1 MRRAQ
6 RVLLVAFALSLVL
19 HAIVALVLRP
29 ATADFQTQ
37 PEAVSVVRRSTMI
50 VARNTPPPPRRTQT
64 PSPRN
69 LAPPRPRASGAA
81 IARSEGGSSGRSTP
95 APPAAAPTAV
105 PSATGAGCAAPNAA
119 AAVVAT
125 PPPPDIPAVVR
136 ADHISGVAL
145 VSVSLDAQGAVSGT
159 SVSQSTGN
167 SSLDLVAVSMARD
180 ARYSAPLHDCK
191 PVAGNTTFSVKFV
204 AW

>member
-1 MRRAQ
+1 
-6 RVLLVAFALSLVL
+6 LLVAFALSLVL
-19 HAIVALVLRP
+19 HAIVALVLHP

-50 VARNTPPPPRRTQT
+50 VAHNTPPPPRHTQT

-69 LAPPRPRASGAA
+69 LAPPRPRATGAA
-81 IARSEGGSSGRSTP
+81 VARSEGGGAGRSTA
-95 APPAAAPTAV
+95 APPPAPTAV
-105 PSATGAGCAAPNAA
+105 PSAAGAGCAEPNAA

-125 PPPPDIPAVVR
+125 PPPPDIPAAVR
-136 ADHISGVAL
+136 ADHTSGIAL
-145 VSVSLDAQGAVSGT
+145 VSVALDAQGAVSGA
-159 SVSQSTGN
+159 SVAQSTGN

-191 PVAGNTTFSVKFV
+191 PVAGNATFSVKFV

>member
-1 MRRAQ
+1 MRRAR

-19 HAIVALVLRP
+19 HAIVALILHP

-50 VARNTPPPPRRTQT
+50 VAHNTPPPPRHTQT

-69 LAPPRPRASGAA
+69 LAPPRPRARGAA
-81 IARSEGGSSGRSTP
+81 VARSEGGGPGRSTP
-95 APPAAAPTAV
+95 APPPAPTAV
-105 PSATGAGCAAPNAA
+105 PSAAGAGCAEPNAA

-125 PPPPDIPAVVR
+125 PPPPDIPAAVR
-136 ADHISGVAL
+136 ADHTSGIAL
-145 VSVSLDAQGAVSGT
+145 VSVALDAQGAVSGA
-159 SVSQSTGN
+159 SVAQSTGN

-191 PVAGNTTFSVKFV
+191 PVAGNATFSVKFV

>member
-19 HAIVALVLRP
+19 HAIVALVLHP
-29 ATADFQTQ
+29 ASADFQTQ

-50 VARNTPPPPRRTQT
+50 VAHNTPPPPRHTQT

-81 IARSEGGSSGRSTP
+81 VAPSQGGGAGRSTP
-95 APPAAAPTAV
+95 APPPAPTAV
-105 PSATGAGCAAPNAA
+105 PSAAGAGCAEPNAA
-119 AAVVAT
+119 AAVVAS
-125 PPPPDIPAVVR
+125 PPPPDIPAAVR
-136 ADHISGVAL
+136 ADHTSGVAL
-145 VSVSLDAQGAVSGT
+145 VSVALDAQGVVSGA
-159 SVSQSTGN
+159 SVAQSTGN

-191 PVAGNTTFSVKFV
+191 PVAGNATFSVKFV

>member
-1 MRRAQ
+1 MRRAR

-19 HAIVALVLRP
+19 HAIVALVLHP

-50 VARNTPPPPRRTQT
+50 VAHNTPPPPRHTQT

-81 IARSEGGSSGRSTP
+81 VARSEGGGAGRSTA
-95 APPAAAPTAV
+95 APPPAPTAV
-105 PSATGAGCAAPNAA
+105 PSAAGAGCAEPNAA

-125 PPPPDIPAVVR
+125 PPPPDIPEAVR
-136 ADHISGVAL
+136 ADHTSGIAL
-145 VSVSLDAQGAVSGT
+145 VSVALDAQGAVSGA
-159 SVSQSTGN
+159 SVAQSTGN

-191 PVAGNTTFSVKFV
+191 PVAGNATFSVKFV

>member
-1 MRRAQ
+1 
-6 RVLLVAFALSLVL
+6 
-19 HAIVALVLRP
+19 
-29 ATADFQTQ
+29 
-37 PEAVSVVRRSTMI
+37 MI
-50 VARNTPPPPRRTQT
+50 VAHNTPPPPRHTQT

-81 IARSEGGSSGRSTP
+81 VARSEGGGAGRST
-95 APPAAAPTAV
+95 ATPPPAPTAV
-105 PSATGAGCAAPNAA
+105 PSAAGAGCAEPNAA

-125 PPPPDIPAVVR
+125 PPPPDIPAAVR
-136 ADHISGVAL
+136 ADHTSGIAL
-145 VSVSLDAQGAVSGT
+145 VSVALDAQGAVSGA
-159 SVSQSTGN
+159 SVAQSTGN

-191 PVAGNTTFSVKFV
+191 PVAGNATFSVKFV

>member
-1 MRRAQ
+1 
-6 RVLLVAFALSLVL
+6 LLVAFALSLVL
-19 HAIVALVLRP
+19 HAVVALVLHP

-50 VARNTPPPPRRTQT
+50 VARHTPPPPRRTQT

-81 IARSEGGSSGRSTP
+81 VARSEGGSVGRSTP
-95 APPAAAPTAV
+95 APPAPSAV
-105 PSATGAGCAAPNAA
+105 PSAAGAGCAQPNAA
-119 AAVVAT
+119 AAVVST
-125 PPPPDIPAVVR
+125 PPPSDIPAAVR
-136 ADHISGVAL
+136 ADHTSGVAV
-145 VSVSLDAQGAVSGT
+145 VSVTLDAQGEVSGA
-159 SVSQSTGN
+159 SVARSTGN

-191 PVAGNTTFSVKFV
+191 PVAGNATFSVKFV

>member
-1 MRRAQ
+1 MRRAR

-19 HAIVALVLRP
+19 HAIVALVLHP

-50 VARNTPPPPRRTQT
+50 VAHNTPPPPRHTQT

-81 IARSEGGSSGRSTP
+81 VARSEGGGAGRSTA
-95 APPAAAPTAV
+95 APPPAPTAV
-105 PSATGAGCAAPNAA
+105 PSAAGAGCAEPNAA

-125 PPPPDIPAVVR
+125 PPPPDIPAAVR
-136 ADHISGVAL
+136 ADHTSGVAL
-145 VSVSLDAQGAVSGT
+145 VSVALDAQGAVSGA
-159 SVSQSTGN
+159 SVAQSTGN

-191 PVAGNTTFSVKFV
+191 PVAGNATFSVKFV

>member
-1 MRRAQ
+1 MRRAR

-19 HAIVALVLRP
+19 HAIVALVLHP

-50 VARNTPPPPRRTQT
+50 VARNTPPPPRHTQT

-69 LAPPRPRASGAA
+69 LAPPRPRARGAA
-81 IARSEGGSSGRSTP
+81 VARSEGGGPGRSTP
-95 APPAAAPTAV
+95 APPPAPTAV
-105 PSATGAGCAAPNAA
+105 PSAAGAGCAEPNAA

-125 PPPPDIPAVVR
+125 PPPPDIPAAVR
-136 ADHISGVAL
+136 ADHTSGVAL
-145 VSVSLDAQGAVSGT
+145 VSVSLDAQGDVSGA
-159 SVSQSTGN
+159 SVAQSTGN

-191 PVAGNTTFSVKFV
+191 PVAGNATFSVKFV

>member
-6 RVLLVAFALSLVL
+6 RVLLVAFALSLLL
-19 HAIVALVLRP
+19 HAIVALVLHP

-50 VARNTPPPPRRTQT
+50 VAHNTPPPPRHTQT
-64 PSPRN
+64 PSRRN
-69 LAPPRPRASGAA
+69 LAPPRPRASGAV
-81 IARSEGGSSGRSTP
+81 ARSEGGGTGRSTP
-95 APPAAAPTAV
+95 PPRPAPTAV
-105 PSATGAGCAAPNAA
+105 PSAAGAGCAEPNAA

-125 PPPPDIPAVVR
+125 PPPPDIPAAVR
-136 ADHISGVAL
+136 ADHTSGVAL
-145 VSVSLDAQGAVSGT
+145 VSVSLDAQGEVSGA
-159 SVSQSTGN
+159 SVAQSTGN

-180 ARYSAPLHDCK
+180 ARYNAPLHDCK

>member
-6 RVLLVAFALSLVL
+6 RVLLVAFALSLLL
-19 HAIVALVLRP
+19 HAIVALVLHP

-50 VARNTPPPPRRTQT
+50 VAHNTPPPPRHTQT
-64 PSPRN
+64 PSRRN

-81 IARSEGGSSGRSTP
+81 VARSEGGGTGRSTP
-95 APPAAAPTAV
+95 PPRPAPTAV
-105 PSATGAGCAAPNAA
+105 PSAAGAGCAEPNAA

-125 PPPPDIPAVVR
+125 PPPPDIPAAVR
-136 ADHISGVAL
+136 ADHTSGVAL
-145 VSVSLDAQGAVSGT
+145 VSVSLDAQGEVSGA
-159 SVSQSTGN
+159 SVAQSTGN

-191 PVAGNTTFSVKFV
+191 PVAGNATFSVKFV

>member
-19 HAIVALVLRP
+19 HAIVALVLHP

-50 VARNTPPPPRRTQT
+50 VARNIPPPPRRTQT

-69 LAPPRPRASGAA
+69 LAPPRPRASGTAV
-81 IARSEGGSSGRSTP
+81 ARSEGGGAGRSTP
-95 APPAAAPTAV
+95 APPPAPTAV
-105 PSATGAGCAAPNAA
+105 PSAAGAGCAEPNAA
-119 AAVVAT
+119 ATVVAT
-125 PPPPDIPAVVR
+125 PPPPDIPAAVR

-145 VSVSLDAQGAVSGT
+145 VSVALDAQGAVSGA
-159 SVSQSTGN
+159 SVAQSTGN

-191 PVAGNTTFSVKFV
+191 PVAGNATFSVKFV

>member
-1 MRRAQ
+1 MRRAR

-50 VARNTPPPPRRTQT
+50 VARNTPPPRRMQT
-64 PSPRN
+64 PAPRN

-81 IARSEGGSSGRSTP
+81 VARSEGGGPGRSTP
-95 APPAAAPTAV
+95 APPPAPTAV
-105 PSATGAGCAAPNAA
+105 PSAAGAGCAEPNAA

-125 PPPPDIPAVVR
+125 PAPPDIPAAVR
-136 ADHISGVAL
+136 ADHTSGVAL
-145 VSVSLDAQGAVSGT
+145 VSVSLDAQGEVSGA
-159 SVSQSTGN
+159 SVAQSTGN

-191 PVAGNTTFSVKFV
+191 PVAGNATFSVKFV

>member
-6 RVLLVAFALSLVL
+6 RVLLVAFALSLAL
-19 HAIVALVLRP
+19 HAIVALVLHP

-50 VARNTPPPPRRTQT
+50 VAHNTPPPPRHTQT

-69 LAPPRPRASGAA
+69 LAPPSPRASGAA
-81 IARSEGGSSGRSTP
+81 VARSEGGGTGRSTP
-95 APPAAAPTAV
+95 APPPAPTAV
-105 PSATGAGCAAPNAA
+105 PSAAGAGCAEPNAA

-125 PPPPDIPAVVR
+125 PPPPDIPAAVR
-136 ADHISGVAL
+136 ADHTNGVAL
-145 VSVSLDAQGAVSGT
+145 VSVSLDAQGEVSGA
-159 SVSQSTGN
+159 SVAQSTGN

-191 PVAGNTTFSVKFV
+191 PVAGNATFSVKFV

>member
-1 MRRAQ
+1 MRRAR

-19 HAIVALVLRP
+19 HAIVALVLHP

-50 VARNTPPPPRRTQT
+50 VAHNTPPPPRHTQT

-69 LAPPRPRASGAA
+69 LAPPRPRATGAA
-81 IARSEGGSSGRSTP
+81 VARSEGGGAGRSTA
-95 APPAAAPTAV
+95 APPPAPTAV
-105 PSATGAGCAAPNAA
+105 PSAAGAGCAEPNAA

-125 PPPPDIPAVVR
+125 PPPPDIPAAVR
-136 ADHISGVAL
+136 ADHTSGIAL
-145 VSVSLDAQGAVSGT
+145 VSVALDAQGAVSGA
-159 SVSQSTGN
+159 SVAQSTGN

-191 PVAGNTTFSVKFV
+191 PVAGNATFSVKFV

>member
-19 HAIVALVLRP
+19 HAVVALVLHP

-50 VARNTPPPPRRTQT
+50 VARHTPPPPRRTQT

-81 IARSEGGSSGRSTP
+81 VARSDGGSVGRSTP
-95 APPAAAPTAV
+95 APPAPSAV
-105 PSATGAGCAAPNAA
+105 PSAAGAGCAQPNAA

-125 PPPPDIPAVVR
+125 PPPSDIPAAVR
-136 ADHISGVAL
+136 ADHTSGVAV
-145 VSVSLDAQGAVSGT
+145 VSVTLDAQGEVSGA
-159 SVSQSTGN
+159 SVARSTGN

-191 PVAGNTTFSVKFV
+191 PVAGNATFSVKFV

>member
-19 HAIVALVLRP
+19 HAVVALVLRP

-50 VARNTPPPPRRTQT
+50 VARHTPPPPRRTQT

-81 IARSEGGSSGRSTP
+81 VARSEGGSGGRRHP
-95 APPAAAPTAV
+95 AP
-105 PSATGAGCAAPNAA
+105 
-119 AAVVAT
+119 
-125 PPPPDIPAVVR
+125 
-136 ADHISGVAL
+136 
-145 VSVSLDAQGAVSGT
+145 
-159 SVSQSTGN
+159 
-167 SSLDLVAVSMARD
+167 
-180 ARYSAPLHDCK
+180 ARYSGGGPRRPHQRRRTRFGYARRAGRSERRQRRTEHRQL
-191 PVAGNTTFSVKFV
+191 VARPRRGLDGARRSIQRAV
-204 AW
+204 ARL